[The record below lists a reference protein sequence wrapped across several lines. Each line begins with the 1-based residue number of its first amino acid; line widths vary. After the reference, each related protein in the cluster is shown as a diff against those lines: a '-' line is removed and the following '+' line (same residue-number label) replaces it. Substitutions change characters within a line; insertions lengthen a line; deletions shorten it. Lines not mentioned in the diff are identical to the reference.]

1 MVNLLCMV
9 KDVSYSEEDLNF
21 TLTSTIGNNL
31 ASRKKKKKNQIGFIS
46 TYSGILTS
54 TIGNNLASKKKKKKI
69 RLDLYPRTLVVL
81 AMFKV
86 KVDSQ
91 RVI

>member
-9 KDVSYSEEDLNF
+9 KDISYSEEDLNF
-21 TLTSTIGNNL
+21 
-31 ASRKKKKKNQIGFIS
+31 
-46 TYSGILTS
+46 ILTS
-54 TIGNNLASKKKKKKI
+54 TIGNNLASKKKKI
-69 RLDLYPRTLVVL
+69 YIYPRTLVVP

>member
-9 KDVSYSEEDLNF
+9 KDVSYSEEDLTF
-21 TLTSTIGNNL
+21 
-31 ASRKKKKKNQIGFIS
+31 
-46 TYSGILTS
+46 ILTS
-54 TIGNNLASKKKKKKI
+54 TIGNNLASKKKKI
-69 RLDLYPRTLVVL
+69 YQIGFISTYYLTSLFHVCTTLVVL

-86 KVDSQ
+86 KFDSQ

>member
-9 KDVSYSEEDLNF
+9 KDISYSEEDLNF
-21 TLTSTIGNNL
+21 
-31 ASRKKKKKNQIGFIS
+31 
-46 TYSGILTS
+46 ILTS
-54 TIGNNLASKKKKKKI
+54 TIGNNLASKKKKKKK
-69 RLDLYPRTLVVL
+69 YPRTLVVP

>member
-1 MVNLLCMV
+1 MNLLCMV

-21 TLTSTIGNNL
+21 
-31 ASRKKKKKNQIGFIS
+31 
-46 TYSGILTS
+46 ILTS
-54 TIGNNLASKKKKKKI
+54 TIGNNLASKKNIK
-69 RLDLYPRTLVVL
+69 LDLYPRTLVVL

>member
-1 MVNLLCMV
+1 MV
-9 KDVSYSEEDLNF
+9 KDVSYSEEDLN
-21 TLTSTIGNNL
+21 L
-31 ASRKKKKKNQIGFIS
+31 
-46 TYSGILTS
+46 ILTS
-54 TIGNNLASKKKKKKI
+54 TIGDNLASKKTKQNK
-69 RLDLYPRTLVVL
+69 LDLYPRTLVVL

>member
-9 KDVSYSEEDLNF
+9 KDISYSEEDLNF
-21 TLTSTIGNNL
+21 
-31 ASRKKKKKNQIGFIS
+31 
-46 TYSGILTS
+46 ILTS
-54 TIGNNLASKKKKKKI
+54 TIGNNLASKKKI
-69 RLDLYPRTLVVL
+69 YPLTLVVP

>member
-21 TLTSTIGNNL
+21 
-31 ASRKKKKKNQIGFIS
+31 
-46 TYSGILTS
+46 ILTS
-54 TIGNNLASKKKKKKI
+54 TIGNNLASKKKNIK
-69 RLDLYPRTLVVL
+69 LDLYPRTLVVL

>member
-9 KDVSYSEEDLNF
+9 KDVSYSEEDLTF
-21 TLTSTIGNNL
+21 
-31 ASRKKKKKNQIGFIS
+31 
-46 TYSGILTS
+46 ILTS
-54 TIGNNLASKKKKKKI
+54 TIGNNFASKKTYIK
-69 RLDLYPRTLVVL
+69 LDVYPRTLVVP
-81 AMFKV
+81 AIFKV

>member
-1 MVNLLCMV
+1 MV

-21 TLTSTIGNNL
+21 T
-31 ASRKKKKKNQIGFIS
+31 
-46 TYSGILTS
+46 LTS

-81 AMFKV
+81 TSTIGNNLASKKKKKKKKKKSDWIYIHV
-86 KVDSQ
+86 LW
-91 RVI
+91 

>member
-9 KDVSYSEEDLNF
+9 KDVSYSEEDLN
-21 TLTSTIGNNL
+21 L
-31 ASRKKKKKNQIGFIS
+31 
-46 TYSGILTS
+46 ILTS
-54 TIGNNLASKKKKKKI
+54 TIGDNLASKKTKQNK
-69 RLDLYPRTLVVL
+69 LDLYPRTLVVL

>member
-31 ASRKKKKKNQIGFIS
+31 AS
-46 TYSGILTS
+46 
-54 TIGNNLASKKKKKKI
+54 KKKKKKI

-81 AMFKV
+81 TSTTGNNLASKKKKKKSDWIYIHV
-86 KVDSQ
+86 LW
-91 RVI
+91 

>member
-31 ASRKKKKKNQIGFIS
+31 ASRKKKKK
-46 TYSGILTS
+46 
-54 TIGNNLASKKKKKKI
+54 I
-69 RLDLYPRTLVVL
+69 RLDLYPRTLVVP

>member
-21 TLTSTIGNNL
+21 
-31 ASRKKKKKNQIGFIS
+31 
-46 TYSGILTS
+46 ILTS
-54 TIGNNLASKKKKKKI
+54 TIGNNLASKKKKIK
-69 RLDLYPRTLVVL
+69 LDLYPRTLVVL

>member
-1 MVNLLCMV
+1 MV

-21 TLTSTIGNNL
+21 
-31 ASRKKKKKNQIGFIS
+31 
-46 TYSGILTS
+46 ILTS
-54 TIGNNLASKKKKKKI
+54 TIGNNLASKKKKKK
-69 RLDLYPRTLVVL
+69 YPRTLVVP

>member
-31 ASRKKKKKNQIGFIS
+31 ASKKKKKKKNQIGFIS
-46 TYSGILTS
+46 TYSGR
-54 TIGNNLASKKKKKKI
+54 ASN
-69 RLDLYPRTLVVL
+69 VQ
-81 AMFKV
+81 
-86 KVDSQ
+86 S
-91 RVI
+91 

>member
-21 TLTSTIGNNL
+21 T
-31 ASRKKKKKNQIGFIS
+31 
-46 TYSGILTS
+46 LTS

>member
-1 MVNLLCMV
+1 MV

-21 TLTSTIGNNL
+21 
-31 ASRKKKKKNQIGFIS
+31 
-46 TYSGILTS
+46 ILTS

-69 RLDLYPRTLVVL
+69 KLDLYPRTLVVL

>member
-1 MVNLLCMV
+1 MVNLLCIV

-21 TLTSTIGNNL
+21 
-31 ASRKKKKKNQIGFIS
+31 
-46 TYSGILTS
+46 ILTS
-54 TIGNNLASKKKKKKI
+54 TIGNNLASKKKKKIK
-69 RLDLYPRTLVVL
+69 LDLYPRTLVVL

>member
-1 MVNLLCMV
+1 MV

-31 ASRKKKKKNQIGFIS
+31 ASK
-46 TYSGILTS
+46 
-54 TIGNNLASKKKKKKI
+54 KKKKKKI
-69 RLDLYPRTLVVL
+69 RLDLYPRTLVGL

>member
-9 KDVSYSEEDLNF
+9 KDVSYSEEDVTF
-21 TLTSTIGNNL
+21 
-31 ASRKKKKKNQIGFIS
+31 
-46 TYSGILTS
+46 ILTS
-54 TIGNNLASKKKKKKI
+54 TIGNNLASKKKKYQI
-69 RLDLYPRTLVVL
+69 GFISTYYLTSLFHVCTTLVVL

-86 KVDSQ
+86 KFDSQ

>member
-9 KDVSYSEEDLNF
+9 KDVSYSEEDLTF
-21 TLTSTIGNNL
+21 
-31 ASRKKKKKNQIGFIS
+31 
-46 TYSGILTS
+46 ILTS
-54 TIGNNLASKKKKKKI
+54 TIGNNLASKKKKIK
-69 RLDLYPRTLVVL
+69 LDLYPRTLVVP
-81 AMFKV
+81 AMFKA

>member
-31 ASRKKKKKNQIGFIS
+31 ASRKKKKKKKIRLDLYPR
-46 TYSGILTS
+46 TLAVLTS
-54 TIGNNLASKKKKKKI
+54 TIGNNLASKKKKKKSDWI
-69 RLDLYPRTLVVL
+69 YIHVL
-81 AMFKV
+81 W
-86 KVDSQ
+86 
-91 RVI
+91 

>member
-9 KDVSYSEEDLNF
+9 KDVSYSEEDVTF
-21 TLTSTIGNNL
+21 
-31 ASRKKKKKNQIGFIS
+31 
-46 TYSGILTS
+46 ILTS
-54 TIGNNLASKKKKKKI
+54 TIGNNLPSKKTKQNQI
-69 RLDLYPRTLVVL
+69 GFISTYYLTSLFHVCTTLVVP

-91 RVI
+91 RAI

>member
-1 MVNLLCMV
+1 MNLLCMV

-21 TLTSTIGNNL
+21 
-31 ASRKKKKKNQIGFIS
+31 
-46 TYSGILTS
+46 ILTS
-54 TIGNNLASKKKKKKI
+54 TIGNNLASKKKNIK
-69 RLDLYPRTLVVL
+69 LDLYPRTLVVL

>member
-1 MVNLLCMV
+1 MMNLLCMV

-31 ASRKKKKKNQIGFIS
+31 ASK
-46 TYSGILTS
+46 
-54 TIGNNLASKKKKKKI
+54 KKKKKKI

-81 AMFKV
+81 TSTIGNNLASKKKKNQIGFISTYSGSASNV
-86 KVDSQ
+86 QS
-91 RVI
+91 

>member
-31 ASRKKKKKNQIGFIS
+31 AS
-46 TYSGILTS
+46 
-54 TIGNNLASKKKKKKI
+54 KKKKKKKSYWI
-69 RLDLYPRTLVVL
+69 YIHVL
-81 AMFKV
+81 W
-86 KVDSQ
+86 
-91 RVI
+91 